1 MAPGWHLYVSR
12 CGYYQQLPSLLHLGR
27 QRAIRQPAAG
37 HQARGETR
45 DARHRNDQARVRWAV
60 RRDLTELVSFGADMS
75 ARRRPGPGCP
85 EASPGAQAEEAIED
99 AADKVARRGR
109 GQGFQLD
116 QEAKVAVEAHAMNK
130 ATELY
135 ARD

>member
-1 MAPGWHLYVSR
+1 M
-12 CGYYQQLPSLLHLGR
+12 
-27 QRAIRQPAAG
+27 
-37 HQARGETR
+37 
-45 DARHRNDQARVRWAV
+45 RWAV
-60 RRDLTELVSFGADMS
+60 RRDLTELVSVGADHVGQAE
-75 ARRRPGPGCP
+75 ARASVPA

-130 ATELY
+130 ATEFY